1 MIMSMQ
7 GQIEAK
13 LRQAFSP
20 QVLDVINESHLHNVP
35 AGSESHFKV
44 VIVSEQFEDQRLVAR
59 HRLVNQALAH
69 ELHQIHAL
77 ALHTLTPDEY
87 FKRAGAIAD
96 SPLCMGGSKASSLN

>member
-20 QVLDVINESHLHNVP
+20 EILEVINESHLHNVP
-35 AGSESHFKV
+35 PGSESHFKA
-44 VIVSEQFEDQRLVAR
+44 VIVSDQFTDKRLVAR
-59 HRLVNQALAH
+59 HRLVNQALVA
-69 ELHQIHAL
+69 ELATIHAL

-87 FKRAGAIAD
+87 FKRAGAVAD
-96 SPLCMGGSKASSLN
+96 SPLCMGGSKAS

>member
-1 MIMSMQ
+1 MRMQ

-20 QVLDVINESHLHNVP
+20 EILEVINESHLHNVP
-35 AGSESHFKV
+35 PGSESHFKV
-44 VIVSEQFEDQRLVAR
+44 VIVSEQFINKRLVAR
-59 HRLVNQALAH
+59 HRLVNQALAN
-69 ELHQIHAL
+69 ELAAIHAL

-96 SPLCMGGSKASSLN
+96 SPLCMGGSKAS